1 MTQIT
6 TPVNVV
12 SLRPDVL
19 TKPGL
24 FLFLYFNKHFSFM
37 SATYTLILILHL
49 QYLLLETCLALK

>member
-6 TPVNVV
+6 TPVKIV
-12 SLRPDVL
+12 SLHPVVL
-19 TKPGL
+19 TKPAL

-49 QYLLLETCLALK
+49 QDLLLAT